1 VLDDVLVVFPRTEF
15 IKLELLEVDP
25 EALLTVFVYK
35 FVLLSPTP
43 ERDEL
48 FAEDIL
54 DELDDADE

>member
-43 ERDEL
+43 ERDEP